1 MRMSDLIMKK
11 RDGGALDRDEIR
23 WMIEGYTKGDIPD
36 YQMSAM
42 CMAIYFKGMTP
53 DETFELTMAMLDSGD
68 KIDLSGINGV
78 KADKHST
85 GGVGDKTSLLL
96 CPMVAACGVKMA
108 KLSGRGL
115 GHTGGTIDKLES
127 FPGFSVEMSEEAF
140 IKQVNEVGFA
150 IAGQTADLCPADK
163 KLYALR
169 DVTATVA
176 SMPLIVSSIL
186 CKKLAVGADVIV
198 LDVKCGSGAFM
209 QTENDAFALAKALTD
224 VGRRAGKKVVAVVT
238 DMDEPLGVTV
248 GNAIEVHEALAT
260 LRGEYRGELMELCLV
275 LGTQILRESGVAAD
289 DDAARAMLEHAV
301 ESGAALEKFAAFV
314 KAQGGDPA
322 AVYDPKKLTLAPVC
336 LDVKADKAGYV
347 RRIQAEDV
355 GLVSMHLGG
364 GRAAKG
370 DSIDPG
376 VGLALGKKVGD
387 PVAVGDVLATIFART
402 EEAGEKAVEM
412 LRDCYEISA
421 EKVERGPFVKGVVK

>member
-11 RDGGALDRDEIR
+11 RDGGVLTAEEIR
-23 WMIEGYTKGDIPD
+23 WMIDGHTKGDIPD

-42 CMAIYFKGMTP
+42 AMAIYFAGMDM
-53 DETFELTMAMLDSGD
+53 DETYALTMAMLDSGER
-68 KIDLSGINGV
+68 IDLAGIEGV

-96 CPMVAACGVKMA
+96 CPMVASCGVKMA

-127 FPGFSVEMSEEAF
+127 FAGFSVEMTREAF
-140 IKQVNEVGFA
+140 IEQVNRVGFA
-150 IAGQTADLCPADK
+150 IAGQTADICPADK

-169 DVTATVA
+169 DVTGTVA
-176 SMPLIVSSIL
+176 SLPLIVSSIL

-209 QTENDAFALAKALTD
+209 QTPEAAFELARALVE

-260 LRGEYRGELMELCLV
+260 LRGEYKGELMELCLT
-275 LGTQILRESGVAAD
+275 LGTQILRESGVVPD
-289 DDAARAMLEHAV
+289 DDAARAMLEKAV
-301 ESGAALEKFAAFV
+301 DSGAALERFAAFV

-322 AVYDPKKLTLAPVC
+322 AVYDPSLLPLAPVHK
-336 LDVKADKAGYV
+336 DVLADASGYV
-347 RRIQAEDV
+347 KHIQAEDV

-364 GRAAKG
+364 GRAAKE
-370 DSIDPG
+370 DAIDPG
-376 VGLALGKKVGD
+376 VGVALYKKVGD
-387 PVAVGDVLATIFART
+387 AVQTGERLGTIFART
-402 EEAGEKAVEM
+402 DAAADQAAEM
-412 LRDCYEISA
+412 LRACYELTP
-421 EKVERGPFVKGVVK
+421 EKVERDPFVKGVVK

>member
-11 RDGGALDRDEIR
+11 RDGGVLTAEEIR
-23 WMIEGYTKGDIPD
+23 WMIDGHTKGDIPD

-42 CMAIYFKGMTP
+42 AMAIYFAGMDM
-53 DETFELTMAMLDSGD
+53 DETYALTMAMLDSGER
-68 KIDLSGINGV
+68 IDLAGIEGV

-96 CPMVAACGVKMA
+96 CPMVASCGVKMA

-127 FPGFSVEMSEEAF
+127 FRGFSVEMTDEQF
-140 IKQVNEVGFA
+140 IRQVNEVGFA
-150 IAGQTADLCPADK
+150 IAGQTADICPADK

-169 DVTATVA
+169 DVTGTVA
-176 SMPLIVSSIL
+176 SLPLIVSSIL

-209 QTENDAFALAKALTD
+209 QTEEAAMGLARALVE

-238 DMDEPLGVTV
+238 DMDEPLGATV

-260 LRGEYRGELMELCLV
+260 LRGEYRGELMDLCLS

-289 DDAARAMLEHAV
+289 DESARAMLEKAV
-301 ESGAALEKFAAFV
+301 ESGAALERFAAFV
-314 KAQGGDPA
+314 QAQGGDSA
-322 AVYDPKKLTLAPVC
+322 AVYDKSLLPLAPVRK
-336 LDVKADKAGYV
+336 DVLAASGGYV
-347 RRIQAEDV
+347 KHIQAEDV

-370 DSIDPG
+370 DDIDPG
-376 VGLALGKKVGD
+376 VGVALYKKVGD
-387 PVAVGDVLATIFART
+387 AVAAGERLGTIFART
-402 EEAGEKAVEM
+402 EAAADQAAKM
-412 LRDCYEISA
+412 LLACYEIVS
-421 EKVERGPFVKGVVK
+421 EKVERAPYVKGVVK